1 MQDEFV
7 MSIMREL
14 NFFFGLQIK
23 QTRDEIFINQSKYI
37 KDLIKTFGMEHA
49 KKVDMSMETST
60 KLAMDGNGKNI
71 DITKYQGMI
80 GSLLYLT
87 TSRPD
92 IMFCVCLCA
101 YFQACPQK
109 SHVVIVKFIFRYLHG
124 TIDLRMWYSKRSE
137 LNLINYLDAD
147 FAGYKV
153 DRKNTSG
160 IFHFLGSSLVS

>member
-1 MQDEFV
+1 
-7 MSIMREL
+7 
-14 NFFFGLQIK
+14 
-23 QTRDEIFINQSKYI
+23 
-37 KDLIKTFGMEHA
+37 MEHA
-49 KKVDMSMETST
+49 KKVDTSMETST
-60 KLAMDGNGKNI
+60 KLTMDGNGKNI

-101 YFQACPQK
+101 HFQACPQK